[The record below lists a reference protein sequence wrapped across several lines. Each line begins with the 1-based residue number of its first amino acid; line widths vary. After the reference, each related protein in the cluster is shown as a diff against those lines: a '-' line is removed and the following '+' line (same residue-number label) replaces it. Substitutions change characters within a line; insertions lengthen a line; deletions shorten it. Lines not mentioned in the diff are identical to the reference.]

1 MKKYV
6 AHFSRGTKGPLDC
19 ECTDTI
25 TCGNCVQV
33 NLMIMGKKFKAE
45 DDVVKSFISHVRKEG
60 LRRSARVMGLDKNS
74 LSRWIKKGNI
84 PAPVIEKYRE
94 AQKA

>member
-1 MKKYV
+1 
-6 AHFSRGTKGPLDC
+6 
-19 ECTDTI
+19 
-25 TCGNCVQV
+25 
-33 NLMIMGKKFKAE
+33 MIMGKKFKAE

-84 PAPVIEKYRE
+84 PANRDRKIPGSSKGMKDLSRTT
-94 AQKA
+94 K